1 MVFLMTEFGYKDT
14 NFFFVGKKN
23 LKNDTQKAAKMRP
36 KRPSE
41 TLVATRYSPYINLN
55 INLLN

>member
-1 MVFLMTEFGYKDT
+1 MTEFGYKDT
-14 NFFFVGKKN
+14 NFFCVGKKN
-23 LKNDTQKAAKMRP
+23 LKNATPKAAKKRP

-41 TLVATRYSPYINLN
+41 TLVATRYSPYIELN

>member
-1 MVFLMTEFGYKDT
+1 MTEFGYKDT
-14 NFFFVGKKN
+14 NFFFVGKKK
-23 LKNDTQKAAKMRP
+23 LKNDTPKAAKMRP
-36 KRPSE
+36 KRSSE

>member
-1 MVFLMTEFGYKDT
+1 MTEFGYKDT
-14 NFFFVGKKN
+14 NFFFVGKKK
-23 LKNDTQKAAKMRP
+23 LKKATQKAVKMRP